1 MNPEQSFLSRFY
13 TRHRIISHLIIM
25 LLAALLLLWCAM
37 IFLNVWTRHG
47 STSTVPQVRN
57 MSYATAAQL
66 LRDCDLG
73 IEIADSVYDRNA
85 APGTVLESWPHAGA
99 VVKRGRQ
106 VYVTI
111 TAFSPKMVRLTMPV
125 AGVSSR
131 QAISYLRGLGIT
143 GIRIVNVPSQYPD
156 LVESAK
162 VDGRLLRPDS
172 EIPVTATVTL
182 EVGSVPE
189 PVLDADSTLI
199 DRLVD
204 EAVDAAGVAGDEGED
219 NSIFD

>member
-1 MNPEQSFLSRFY
+1 MNPNESFINRFY
-13 TRHRIISHLIIM
+13 GKHPVISHIIIIV
-25 LLAALLLLWCAM
+25 AVALLLVWFAM
-37 IFLNVWTRHG
+37 IFLNVWTHHG

-57 MSYATAAQL
+57 MSYATAAEL
-66 LRDCDLG
+66 LRDCHLG
-73 IEIADSVYDRNA
+73 IEISDSVYDRNA

-125 AGVSSR
+125 TGVSSR

-182 EVGSVPE
+182 EVGSAPE
-189 PVLDADSTLI
+189 IDETSALDAAIDS
-199 DRLVD
+199 
-204 EAVDAAGVAGDEGED
+204 VATETFGEPD
-219 NSIFD
+219 NAMFD

>member
-1 MNPEQSFLSRFY
+1 MNPNESFINRFY
-13 TRHRIISHLIIM
+13 SKHPVISHLIIM
-25 LLAALLLLWCAM
+25 AAVAVLLVWFAM
-37 IFLNVWTRHG
+37 IFLNVWTHHG
-47 STSTVPQVRN
+47 STSTVPQVKN
-57 MSYATAAQL
+57 MSYATAAEL

-73 IEIADSVYDRNA
+73 IEISDSVYDRDA

-125 AGVSSR
+125 TGVSSR
-131 QAISYLRGLGIT
+131 QAVSYLRGLGIT
-143 GIRIVNVPSQYPD
+143 DVRIVNVPSQYPD

-162 VDGRLLRPDS
+162 VDGRLLRVDS

-182 EVGSVPE
+182 EVGSAPE
-189 PVLDADSTLI
+189 INETSALDAAIDSA
-199 DRLVD
+199 VEEAFD
-204 EAVDAAGVAGDEGED
+204 EPD
-219 NSIFD
+219 NAMFD

>member
-1 MNPEQSFLSRFY
+1 MNTNQSFVSRFY
-13 TRHRIISHLIIM
+13 TRHRIISNLIIM
-25 LLAALLLLWCAM
+25 LLTALLLLWCAM
-37 IFLNVWTRHG
+37 IFLNVWTHHG
-47 STSTVPQVRN
+47 STSTVPQVRK

-66 LRDCDLG
+66 LHDCDLG
-73 IEIADSVYDRNA
+73 IEIADSVYDRSV
-85 APGTVLESWPHAGA
+85 APGTVLESWPRAGA

-125 AGVSSR
+125 TGVSSR
-131 QAISYLRGLGIT
+131 QAVSYLRGLGIT
-143 GIRIVNVPSQYPD
+143 GIRIVTVPSQYPD

-162 VDGRLLRPDS
+162 VDGHLLRVDS

-189 PVLDADSTLI
+189 PVEQADSTII
-199 DRLVD
+199 DRLV
-204 EAVDAAGVAGDEGED
+204 EQAVDAAAAEED
-219 NSIFD
+219 SSNPIFE